1 MENPPSSRA
10 SGDSSRAGYGV
21 ALSSSSLVS
30 DCSLGWEWSVAAAPQ
45 ASSPL
50 PKTSGS
56 PAAFL
61 VIGIAV
67 LLIGV
72 VYLATSMSRDV
83 RILKEKL
90 LEQEDRNG
98 GR

>member
-1 MENPPSSRA
+1 MENPPVKPRKRRRFESRVRR
-10 SGDSSRAGYGV
+10 SFELFFLGIGLFVGLGV
-21 ALSSSSLVS
+21 VGGCGAVS
-30 DCSLGWEWSVAAAPQ
+30 IFAVADDQ
-45 ASSPL
+45 RI
-50 PKTSGS
+50 

-61 VIGIAV
+61 VIGIAA

-90 LEQEDRNG
+90 LEREDRNG